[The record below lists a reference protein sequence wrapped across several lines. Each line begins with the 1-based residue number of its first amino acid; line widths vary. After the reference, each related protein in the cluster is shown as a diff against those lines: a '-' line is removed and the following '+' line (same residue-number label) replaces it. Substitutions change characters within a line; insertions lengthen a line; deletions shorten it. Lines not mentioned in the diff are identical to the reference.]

1 MTNSITFGVDCAT
14 NRFEGLF
21 VLVMQRLR
29 VQFCCTWSRKLKF
42 LYLQCLSTV
51 PVRPKWV
58 LAVEICRC
66 WHFTHVCVCVYA
78 SLCHLCCLP
87 FFFFTLQAIFTLEM
101 WLRSDIKAD
110 FSTHVK
116 ISCKACNTHLLTSML
131 FCHLIYVE
139 ELKCNNLR
147 ANANW
152 AFPWKSTVLNI
163 LIKCT
168 NWLTDVSF
176 VF

>member
-1 MTNSITFGVDCAT
+1 
-14 NRFEGLF
+14 
-21 VLVMQRLR
+21 MQRLR
-29 VQFCCTWSRKLKF
+29 VQFCCTWWRKLKF

-66 WHFTHVCVCVYA
+66 WHLYMQLILCMCVFVSMLHYVICVVY
-78 SLCHLCCLP
+78 LF

-101 WLRSDIKAD
+101 WLRSDVKAD

-116 ISCKACNTHLLTSML
+116 ISCKACNTHLLTNML